1 MISIQASYH
10 VLNKTWDFVSTE
22 TTFLDNEIKI
32 SIVSDTEQT
41 DITGIEFGYT
51 VTKGTDVISEKN
63 YPQMGTNYELTDA
76 SPLVSNTLILA
87 YEQAYSLNTWV
98 DFQDT
103 KKEQS
108 FKFEIKK
115 PVSPH
120 AGWVWDG
127 IKWSAPMPAPE
138 DGKYYNWNES
148 SQTWQVATVAWAD
161 DYKQ

>member
-22 TTFLDNEIKI
+22 TTVLDNEIKI

-41 DITGIEFGYT
+41 DINGIKFGYT
-51 VTKGTDVISEKN
+51 VTQNTDVISEKN

-76 SPLVSNTLILA
+76 SPLVSNNLTLS
-87 YEQAYSLNTWV
+87 YDQSYSLNTWV
-98 DFQDT
+98 DFQGT

-115 PVSPH
+115 PASPH

-127 IKWSAPMPAPE
+127 VKWSAPTPAPQ
-138 DGKYYNWNES
+138 DGKYYNWDETSQSWKAVSITWNEGYS
-148 SQTWQVATVAWAD
+148 V
-161 DYKQ
+161 